1 MKCVVVN
8 RNIYIIIASLIEMY
22 DNGDLNLVP
31 KKIMKKN
38 IRRVPYREVV
48 FIQC

>member
-8 RNIYIIIASLIEMY
+8 LNTYIIISSLIEMY

-38 IRRVPYREVV
+38 IRRIPYREFV
-48 FIQC
+48 FIKC